1 MNFSNC
7 CKLQICYL
15 HQTCWSCLSWER
27 KVKVWGRTTFLLF
40 CNKFTILLTPHQNG
54 NYPIFTARKRSLGQ
68 GNVFTRVCHS
78 ILHDDTSSLAAWSQ
92 VPSGGSVFG
101 PMFLLRGRGVSLS
114 GPMFLRRGGGSSP
127 WTETPPTPVTIR
139 ILLEYIL
146 VGSFNQAT
154 YLCFHQFCIF
164 YFLLCSP
171 LTRKCHHLWCGL
183 PLDQRS

>member
-27 KVKVWGRTTFLLF
+27 KVKVWGSTTFLLF

-101 PMFLLRGRGVSLS
+101 PMFLLRGRGVSVS
-114 GPMFLRRGGGSSP
+114 GPMFLRGGL
-127 WTETPPTPVTIR
+127 PPGQRPPLPQLR
-139 ILLEYIL
+139 Y
-146 VGSFNQAT
+146 A
-154 YLCFHQFCIF
+154 F
-164 YFLLCSP
+164 YWNTFLLGVLIKPRTFVFISFAFFTFFCVP
-171 LTRKCHHLWCGL
+171 R
-183 PLDQRS
+183 